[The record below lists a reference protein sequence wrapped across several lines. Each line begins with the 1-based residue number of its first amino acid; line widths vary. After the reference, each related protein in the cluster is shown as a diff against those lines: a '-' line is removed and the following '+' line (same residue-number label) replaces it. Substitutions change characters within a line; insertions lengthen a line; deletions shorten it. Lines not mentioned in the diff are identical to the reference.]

1 MFGPFLGDHEEKSL
15 PQIHVDEE
23 DDKRFQA
30 DLKRAV
36 QQSLGMYVVSVT
48 FALVAFKK
56 ANWTIAISLIDKS
69 SWFMETFWHCRKF

>member
-1 MFGPFLGDHEEKSL
+1 MFDPFLGDHEEKSL

-36 QQSLGMYVVSVT
+36 QQSLGMYVVSVGN
-48 FALVAFKK
+48 FLALQK
-56 ANWTIAISLIDKS
+56 ISTL
-69 SWFMETFWHCRKF
+69 